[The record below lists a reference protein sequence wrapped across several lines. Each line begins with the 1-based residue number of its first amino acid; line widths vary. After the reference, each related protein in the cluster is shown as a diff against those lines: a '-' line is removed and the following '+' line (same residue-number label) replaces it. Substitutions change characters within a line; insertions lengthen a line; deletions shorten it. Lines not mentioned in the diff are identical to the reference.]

1 MIKFVI
7 LTPPPQHPLKMGI
20 FTIVFL
26 FLARVYMVWKCPS
39 QSMLGWILELKSLP
53 HNTPNEIPGPNVS
66 KQGQPNY
73 IESTIKGGDC
83 ISIDI
88 ND

>member
-1 MIKFVI
+1 
-7 LTPPPQHPLKMGI
+7 
-20 FTIVFL
+20 
-26 FLARVYMVWKCPS
+26 
-39 QSMLGWILELKSLP
+39 MLGWILELKSLP

-73 IESTIKGGDC
+73 IESTIKGGNWGGGGNC
-83 ISIDI
+83 ISIYI

>member
-1 MIKFVI
+1 
-7 LTPPPQHPLKMGI
+7 
-20 FTIVFL
+20 
-26 FLARVYMVWKCPS
+26 
-39 QSMLGWILELKSLP
+39 MLGWILELKSLP

-73 IESTIKGGDC
+73 IESTIKGATNWVEEGGGNC

>member
-1 MIKFVI
+1 
-7 LTPPPQHPLKMGI
+7 
-20 FTIVFL
+20 
-26 FLARVYMVWKCPS
+26 
-39 QSMLGWILELKSLP
+39 MLGWILELKSLP

-73 IESTIKGGDC
+73 IESTIKGGNWGGGFRGDC
-83 ISIDI
+83 IYIDI

>member
-1 MIKFVI
+1 
-7 LTPPPQHPLKMGI
+7 
-20 FTIVFL
+20 
-26 FLARVYMVWKCPS
+26 
-39 QSMLGWILELKSLP
+39 MLGWILELKSLP

-73 IESTIKGGDC
+73 IESTIKGGNWEGGGC